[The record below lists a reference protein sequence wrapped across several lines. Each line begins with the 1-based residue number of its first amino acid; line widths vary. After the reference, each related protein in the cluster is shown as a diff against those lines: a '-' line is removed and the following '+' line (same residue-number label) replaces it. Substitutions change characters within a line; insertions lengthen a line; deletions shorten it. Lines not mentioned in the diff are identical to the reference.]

1 MIFLAR
7 FGINKQERAYYNIIR
22 VVRTPQTERKNI
34 LTRAQKKTTKQTK
47 PNAGLK
53 FVTYKRFL
61 F

>member
-34 LTRAQKKTTKQTK
+34 LTRAQKKKQR
-47 PNAGLK
+47 N
-53 FVTYKRFL
+53 KRNQMPV
-61 F
+61 